1 MPQKGKHHSSICV
14 IACMAQEKPKNR
26 NRRWSFGKSSHTDHK
41 EVQVDKKTDEDYNV
55 GGATAWPSHKANALH
70 QSTRQYAVTTY
81 ISPEDWAAVRI
92 QTSFRGYLVWSF
104 NLLIWLNLLRNC

>member
-1 MPQKGKHHSSICV
+1 
-14 IACMAQEKPKNR
+14 MAQEKPKNR

-41 EVQVDKKTDEDYNV
+41 EVQVDKKTDEDYNA